1 MKEINITSELSRFEI
16 HLENNPRTIFSA
28 KFGDGKTYFL
38 KQYTELHKEDAL
50 LITLHPIN
58 YSVAQNEDVFEYIKR
73 DILVELSKQPEFRNV
88 NWKAV
93 AESIFNID
101 TLLEI
106 NEKLTETLPEHI
118 GFVPIKPISKLAL
131 IPAQIFKKV
140 DDEVSIDRYF
150 ESFSEMKGG
159 IFEQDQYTEAIKA
172 IVAKIQENGRK
183 CVLIIEDLD
192 RIDPGHLFRIL
203 NVLGAHVDDDVCSNK
218 FGFDNIVAVLDY
230 EVTESVFHHFYGEK
244 ANYAGYM
251 AKFAGHNRFNYSI
264 TREAVNM
271 LLTYLQSEC
280 RLDSNAFDFAWHADR
295 RDGHVMTI
303 NDRVKALSVRDVVNV
318 LDEIEKQYNTEPIR
332 LNSYWIDPQVP
343 LVKLLAILVRL
354 DICCDLAKIVEF
366 VHQNRIRYEL
376 LGAFLLAE
384 PKVLYKSLRFG
395 DEDIRVEAIDG
406 EGGKTDV
413 KFQMVWG
420 GERENHREYT
430 SSIVM
435 RVIDN
440 VHDFQLLS

>member
-1 MKEINITSELSRFEI
+1 MKEIDVTLELKRFKT

-28 KFGDGKTYFL
+28 RFGDGKTYFL
-38 KQYTELHKEDAL
+38 KQYTELHKEDTL
-50 LITLHPIN
+50 FITLHPIN

-73 DILVELSKQPEFRNV
+73 DILVELSKQPDFRNV

-93 AESIFNID
+93 AKSIFNPD

-106 NEKLTETLPEHI
+106 NEKLTDALPEHF

-150 ESFSEMKGG
+150 ERFSKMKGG

-172 IVAKIQENGRK
+172 IIAKIHENGRK

-203 NVLGAHVDDDVCSNK
+203 NVLGAHVDEETHSNK

-230 EVTESVFHHFYGEK
+230 AVTESIFHHVYGEK

-251 AKFAGHNRFNYSI
+251 AKFAGHNRFKYSI

-271 LLTYLQSEC
+271 LLNYLHSEC
-280 RLDSNAFDFAWHADR
+280 RLDASALDFAWHADR
-295 RDGHVMTI
+295 RDGNILTI
-303 NDRVKALSVRDVVNV
+303 NDKVKTLSVRDIVNI
-318 LDEIEKQYNTEPIR
+318 LDEIEKQYNIEPIR
-332 LNSYWIDPQVP
+332 LGSYWIDPQVP
-343 LVKLLAILVRL
+343 LVKLLAVLTRL
-354 DICCDLAKIVEF
+354 DIGCDLAKIVEF

-376 LGAFLLAE
+376 LGAFILAQ
-384 PKVLYKSLRFG
+384 PKVLSKSLKFG
-395 DEDIRVEAIDG
+395 DEDIIVKATDG
-406 EGGKTDV
+406 DAGKTDV
-413 KFQMVWG
+413 KFQIVWG
-420 GERENHREYT
+420 GEPLNYREYT
-430 SSIVM
+430 SSMILKVLE
-435 RVIDN
+435 N
-440 VHDFQLLS
+440 VHDFPLLK